1 MYIYCI
7 LNYFSMNTWY
17 KIILK
22 LYNNVNL
29 DFSSV
34 TFFQFSFV
42 KNIICMKIVRKKMLI
57 FFITVLKIQFSIG
70 SDTFKSLLTS
80 VATAR
85 LGRRTILHKIW
96 CSQHLYWISCPV
108 PRYLSVMPSETGL
121 WISALPGFNK
131 ISEAKVFTVLAL
143 LK

>member
-1 MYIYCI
+1 MCCI

-29 DFSSV
+29 DFSSA
-34 TFFQFSFV
+34 TFFFQFSFV
-42 KNIICMKIVRKKMLI
+42 KNIICMKIVRKKMLL
-57 FFITVLKIQFSIG
+57 FFITVLKIQFSIE

-80 VATAR
+80 VATAW

-96 CSQHLYWISCPV
+96 CSQDLYRIGCPF

>member
-22 LYNNVNL
+22 LYNYVNL

-42 KNIICMKIVRKKMLI
+42 KNIIDERKCWY
-57 FFITVLKIQFSIG
+57 
-70 SDTFKSLLTS
+70 SLLLFSKFSFQLEVTPLNHCWLLS
-80 VATAR
+80 LL
-85 LGRRTILHKIW
+85 LGWVGELYLLHKIW
-96 CSQHLYWISCPV
+96 CSQHLYWIGCPV

>member
-1 MYIYCI
+1 MCCI

-22 LYNNVNL
+22 VYNNVNL

-34 TFFQFSFV
+34 TFFFQFSFV
-42 KNIICMKIVRKKMLI
+42 KNIIVRKKMLL

-80 VATAR
+80 VATAW
-85 LGRRTILHKIW
+85 LSRRTILHKI
-96 CSQHLYWISCPV
+96 
-108 PRYLSVMPSETGL
+108 
-121 WISALPGFNK
+121 
-131 ISEAKVFTVLAL
+131 
-143 LK
+143 